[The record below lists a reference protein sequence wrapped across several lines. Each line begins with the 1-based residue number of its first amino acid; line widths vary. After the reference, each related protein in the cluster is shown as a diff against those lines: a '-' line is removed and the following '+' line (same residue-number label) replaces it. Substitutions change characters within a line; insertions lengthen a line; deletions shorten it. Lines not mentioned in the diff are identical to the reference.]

1 MATGNFNVLTSCQ
14 QDSSLWGWRYRQVS
28 LRNRTMRQEGMLR
41 KKKKKNLASGLG
53 HTQVCSQLCH
63 LLAVWPPGGYFTSL
77 GLSLLSCQ
85 VR

>member
-1 MATGNFNVLTSCQ
+1 MGVEIPAGLTQ
-14 QDSSLWGWRYRQVS
+14 KQDYEAGGDV
-28 LRNRTMRQEGMLR
+28 E

-63 LLAVWPPGGYFTSL
+63 LLAVWPPGGSFTSL

>member
-1 MATGNFNVLTSCQ
+1 MGVEIPAGLTQ
-14 QDSSLWGWRYRQVS
+14 KQDYEAGGDV
-28 LRNRTMRQEGMLR
+28 E

-63 LLAVWPPGGYFTSL
+63 LLAVWPPGSSFTSL